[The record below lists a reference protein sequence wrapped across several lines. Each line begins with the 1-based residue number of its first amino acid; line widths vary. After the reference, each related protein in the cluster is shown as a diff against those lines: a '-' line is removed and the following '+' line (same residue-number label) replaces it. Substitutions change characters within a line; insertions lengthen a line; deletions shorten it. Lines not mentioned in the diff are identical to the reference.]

1 IGDGGVLDVY
11 EHPRQERYPNQRVL
25 VVHCDGYAFLVP
37 YVEAEDHLFLKA
49 IIPSRRATRDYLRS
63 EDETKGQAP
72 CVMVMIAR
80 WKSATINTEVVGKL
94 CVTVRCGDDV

>member
-1 IGDGGVLDVY
+1 MKPFRWSAEKSLILEAERAISFERIVVAIGDGGVLDVY

-49 IIPSRRATRDYLRS
+49 IIPSRRATRDHLRS

-72 CVMVMIAR
+72 
-80 WKSATINTEVVGKL
+80 
-94 CVTVRCGDDV
+94 